1 MNAVIDGCSF
11 CCCRPTVQE
20 WELLSEV
27 PLRQHKDQQQ
37 QRAEQEHEHE
47 AAALAPGSV
56 SITWR
61 GDGLYFATANVDAP
75 GQAAVG
81 RGSARPLQYCIPLS
95 SSKHIVVPVLSSADL
110 PHFNAAGAGSATVRV
125 WERGS
130 GELHAEGEA
139 AAGLLPV
146 AAWQPNGRHLY
157 AAVSKQQS
165 QLSSSMQQQGAQA
178 GQQDDE
184 GEQERQ
190 AAAEGIKHV
199 GAWKR
204 ELRRR
209 QLERAAAA
217 GPGGAAGSSACSV
230 LLFERN
236 GLQHGGFELPPAAA
250 ASGGVIEQLAWSSDS
265 EFLAIVLSE
274 QDEHGEPTWCNTCRL
289 SYLVPQKCIHAV
301 HCTGSLFRPS

>member
-1 MNAVIDGCSF
+1 M
-11 CCCRPTVQE
+11 
-20 WELLSEV
+20 
-27 PLRQHKDQQQ
+27 
-37 QRAEQEHEHE
+37 
-47 AAALAPGSV
+47 
-56 SITWR
+56 
-61 GDGLYFATANVDAP
+61 
-75 GQAAVG
+75 
-81 RGSARPLQYCIPLS
+81 
-95 SSKHIVVPVLSSADL
+95 
-110 PHFNAAGAGSATVRV
+110 RV
-125 WERGS
+125 WERES

-165 QLSSSMQQQGAQA
+165 QPCSEQQLAPQP

-236 GLQHGGFELPPAAA
+236 GLQHGGFELPPAATA
-250 ASGGVIEQLAWSSDS
+250 RGVVIEQLAWSPDS

-274 QDEHGEPTWCNTCRL
+274 QDEHGEPTWGSACRRPATQLLL
-289 SYLVPQKCIHAV
+289 SIAHDMQLQLAD
-301 HCTGSLFRPS
+301 